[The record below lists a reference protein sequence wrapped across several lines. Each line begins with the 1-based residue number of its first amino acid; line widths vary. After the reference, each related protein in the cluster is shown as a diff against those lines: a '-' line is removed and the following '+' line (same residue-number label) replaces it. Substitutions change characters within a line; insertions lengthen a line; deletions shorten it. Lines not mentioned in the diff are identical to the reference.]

1 FQPVND
7 GQVTTLLD
15 PEPLRVLSSSIANGM
30 TVQISIP
37 TKEGFCSS
45 NVDVTAAMTEVV
57 KTREFDKIRATMIG
71 LIQFA
76 ANSKTD
82 PIAPLN

>member
-1 FQPVND
+1 
-7 GQVTTLLD
+7 
-15 PEPLRVLSSSIANGM
+15 
-30 TVQISIP
+30 
-37 TKEGFCSS
+37 
-45 NVDVTAAMTEVV
+45 MTEVV